1 MSCGLPSQ
9 ILVSDVL
16 NGSAV
21 EFGVS
26 TPRNSSCNW
35 GKFPC
40 EGALAMRWPRREV
53 AFQLDSRR
61 TITQSRGNG
70 VSGTGLK
77 GFSSRARGSRLC
89 ECMSS
94 AFDGDMRSISECEEL
109 LEETFDFLDT
119 KYSSSPA
126 IREWRN
132 AVDCRLSQAGSPC
145 LAVRCNADSSDKG
158 KEEISWTNESV
169 TTASSA
175 LAEWRSART
184 RSGQDLVDW
193 GRYHL
198 QVMFV
203 DRSHRARS
211 RLAEGIFERIA
222 AWNGF
227 GLILYGH
234 SCGISV
240 KEGEL
245 PSMSYKGEAQR
256 LGVARHVFQAPAT
269 ILDRSDL
276 DSYDLIVAMDIEVR
290 DEVLR
295 MASSQPSNGND
306 YANKVRLIS
315 EFVSYGTTSL
325 LEDTLL
331 EIIQPDLPQA
341 LTALEV
347 QATYM
352 SQYSKW
358 RMMVATITMC
368 CAGLIQFLMDAYPDD
383 LPDYD
388 PVD

>member
-1 MSCGLPSQ
+1 MSFGLPSR
-9 ILVSDVL
+9 ILVSYVS
-16 NGSAV
+16 NRSAV

-26 TPRNSSCNW
+26 TPGNGSCNW
-35 GKFPC
+35 CKC
-40 EGALAMRWPRREV
+40 TREGALAMRWRRRDV
-53 AFQLDSRR
+53 AFQLDARR
-61 TITQSRGNG
+61 TITQSKGNF
-70 VSGTGLK
+70 VYGTGLI

-89 ECMSS
+89 EFMSS
-94 AFDGDMRSISECEEL
+94 AFDGDMRSISECEDL
-109 LEETFDFLDT
+109 LEETVDFLDT
-119 KYSSSPA
+119 RCSSSPA
-126 IREWRN
+126 ISEWRN
-132 AVDCRLSQAGSPC
+132 AADCRLSQAGSPF

-169 TTASSA
+169 TTATSA

-269 ILDRSDL
+269 TLDRSDL

-290 DEVLR
+290 DEALR